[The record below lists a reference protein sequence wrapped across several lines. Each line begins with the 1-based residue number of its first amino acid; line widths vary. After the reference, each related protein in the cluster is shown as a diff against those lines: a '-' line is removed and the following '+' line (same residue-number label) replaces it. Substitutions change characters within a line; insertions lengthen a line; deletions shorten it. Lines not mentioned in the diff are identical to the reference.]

1 MAKTFLQKFD
11 ELPLVISPGID
22 GAMINVRAEIEYS
35 RNGSWTICE
44 IEVEAYRKISWQ
56 EREAG
61 ADPWTYIPASEAL
74 VGIIAGRLNNEWFER
89 VQNAVDEKIEDDLE
103 SGEDN
108 RADMKRERETV

>member
-1 MAKTFLQKFD
+1 MAKTFLKKFD
-11 ELPLVISPGID
+11 ELPLVIAPGID

-56 EREAG
+56 ERAAG
-61 ADPWTYIPASEAL
+61 ADPWTYLPASEVL
-74 VGIIAGRLNNEWFER
+74 SGIIHGRLNNEWFER
-89 VQNAVDEKIEDDLE
+89 VQNSVDERIESDIEAAEDD
-103 SGEDN
+103 